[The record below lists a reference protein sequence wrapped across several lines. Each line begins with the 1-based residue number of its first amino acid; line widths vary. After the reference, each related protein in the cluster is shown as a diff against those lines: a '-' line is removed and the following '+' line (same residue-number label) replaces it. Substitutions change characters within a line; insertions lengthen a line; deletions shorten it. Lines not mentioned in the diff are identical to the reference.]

1 VVKINGEMVKADLK
15 AELACSHSHA
25 AYTDLEMIAEKE
37 FYHVK
42 QADFLLV
49 FDSYLLFKF

>member
-1 VVKINGEMVKADLK
+1 MVKADLK